1 MPGPRGRSRFE
12 AGGLW
17 DRCGT
22 PWKSQ
27 AGLSQKGTL
36 MWVSRRCRAA
46 GPVGGPEA
54 SRDHAR
60 PPGPPWAR
68 PPRVSSPRRRRRQ
81 QVFSPALGAHTGLRL
96 REEPGVPHRVWGG
109 QQGRLHRLGSLL
121 GLSCTVPDGVSVRQA
136 SLGPQGL
143 QGGLS
148 AAQWMPVFDME
159 IWAVRMDAAQQRF
172 MQSDSF

>member
-1 MPGPRGRSRFE
+1 MPRGRTGSGNCQEMPGPRGRSRFE

-22 PWKSQ
+22 PWRSQ
-27 AGLSQKGTL
+27 AGLHQKGTL

-60 PPGPPWAR
+60 PPAPPRAR
-68 PPRVSSPRRRRRQ
+68 PPRVSSPRRRQ

-121 GLSCTVPDGVSVRQA
+121 GLSCTVPDGGVCPS
-136 SLGPQGL
+136 
-143 QGGLS
+143 GLS
-148 AAQWMPVFDME
+148 RAPGPAGRAVSCPV
-159 IWAVRMDAAQQRF
+159 DA
-172 MQSDSF
+172 SV